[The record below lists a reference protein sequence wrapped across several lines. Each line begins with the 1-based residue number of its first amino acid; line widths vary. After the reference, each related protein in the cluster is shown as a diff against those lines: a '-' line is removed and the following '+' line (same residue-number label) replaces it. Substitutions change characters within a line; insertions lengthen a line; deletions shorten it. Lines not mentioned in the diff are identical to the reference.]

1 MIRFR
6 GLSRQ
11 ITLSMIYVSL
21 IAALVLIVGSYI
33 FYALL
38 VAFFPE
44 LAENDSL
51 IPTGPDLLAI
61 AIMVFFALVA
71 AIIAALRLAGRILAP
86 LNSVAASARRITDG
100 DLSARAV
107 AGDRSL
113 GETAHLADDFNE
125 MASRLQ
131 KMAADVTAWNATI
144 AHELRTPLT
153 ILRGR
158 IQGLADG
165 VFQPSPALYQTLLTQ
180 VEGLS
185 RLVDDLK
192 VVTLVDSGRF
202 DLRFRL
208 VHLAGEVGRAVDVMR
223 PAIEAA
229 GFRVDVEPQEVRVW
243 CDDARIRQA
252 LLALIDNALR
262 YAKPG
267 RIGIIMTKTASTV
280 TIRVEDEGQG
290 LPPDFVSQAFEP
302 FSRAEFSRSRAKG
315 GSGLGLT
322 MVRAIAIAHSG
333 SVTYRAAASDGA
345 AFELTLPIGPRDRVN
360 TAAEPQKNVP

>member
-71 AIIAALRLAGRILAP
+71 AIVAAFRLAGRILAP
-86 LNSVAASARRITDG
+86 LNSVAASARRIADG

-113 GETAHLADDFNE
+113 GETAHLADDFND

-131 KMAADVTAWNATI
+131 KMAADVTAWNAAI

-158 IQGLADG
+158 VQGLADG
-165 VFQPSPALYQTLLTQ
+165 VFQPSAELYRTLLTQ

-185 RLVDDLK
+185 RLVDDLR

-202 DLRFRL
+202 DLRFELVRL
-208 VHLAGEVGRAVDVMR
+208 ANEVERAVDVMR
-223 PAIEAA
+223 PTIEAG
-229 GFRVDVEPQEVRVW
+229 GFRAEVTVEDVRVW
-243 CDDARIRQA
+243 CDGTRIRQA

-267 RIGIIMTKTASTV
+267 RIIISMAKAATTV

-290 LPPDFVSQAFEP
+290 LPSDFVAQAFEP

-322 MVRAIAIAHSG
+322 VVRAIAIAHG
-333 SVTYRAAASDGA
+333 GTAIYQPAASGGA
-345 AFELTLPIGPRDRVN
+345 AFEITLPIGPRDRASTV
-360 TAAEPQKNVP
+360 AEPRL